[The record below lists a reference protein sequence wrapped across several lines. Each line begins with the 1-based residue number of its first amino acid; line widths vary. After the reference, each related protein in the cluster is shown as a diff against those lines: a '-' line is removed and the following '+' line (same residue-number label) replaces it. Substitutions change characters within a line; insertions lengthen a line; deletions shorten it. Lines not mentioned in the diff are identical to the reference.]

1 MHGRALAILTLLF
14 ALRVLGQALVVF
26 FSVGW
31 LPPTEHWFSGLI
43 RYPILLGIQ
52 LVMLVVMVKIASD
65 IWRARGFFA
74 KPRPGCS
81 RFLVAFSILYAVS
94 MVLRYALTM
103 AYRPEMRWFGDTI
116 PIFFHFVLASFVYT
130 WGKFHSDRDI
140 LAIAPYTTVPQSH
153 RTSM

>member
-52 LVMLVVMVKIASD
+52 LVMLAVMVKIASD
-65 IWRARGFFA
+65 IWRGGGFFA
-74 KPRPGCS
+74 KPRPGCC
-81 RFLVAFSILYAVS
+81 RFLVACSILYAAS
-94 MVLRYALTM
+94 MILRYILTM
-103 AYRPEMRWFGDTI
+103 AYRPEMRWFGGTI
-116 PIFFHFVLASFVYT
+116 PIFFHFVLAAFVYT
-130 WGKFHSDRDI
+130 WGKFHSRTKI
-140 LAIAPYTTVPQSH
+140 LAAPQTTVPKSH
-153 RTSM
+153 SPRV